1 MLLKVLQQIYL
12 RFQPYG
18 NFYFVPK
25 QKKKKTLCNL
35 LINDIF
41 GKPVSIYGSS
51 VVQKEHIFLM
61 QIQIQKEENLN
72 KMSSSIEEEAYQIAY
87 NSTKFYMTKV
97 TKIFTE
103 RT

>member
-1 MLLKVLQQIYL
+1 MFQQIYL

-41 GKPVSIYGSS
+41 GKPASIYGSS
-51 VVQKEHIFLM
+51 VVQKEHIF
-61 QIQIQKEENLN
+61 QIQKEENLN